1 MHYAFIFVFNF
12 IMNALMAKRIWIF
25 DYSIN
30 LLLLTQGKNCFS
42 ILLPIDMY
50 SVIQDPSSSNLFL
63 QRIALSSAM

>member
-1 MHYAFIFVFNF
+1 
-12 IMNALMAKRIWIF
+12 MAKRIWIF

-42 ILLPIDMY
+42 ISLPIDMY

-63 QRIALSSAM
+63 QRIASTSAM